1 MENRKETTI
10 EERKLVI
17 KLSNEGKSQLNIAKV
32 VGRSVNCIQ
41 KILQKFK
48 KTGMLANNE
57 GRGRKKIMNSITER
71 RVIHQV
77 KIDPKISAPKIA
89 ASTSN
94 TLGRSVSAETVRRV
108 LRKAGY
114 NGRVARKKPLIGKRN
129 RVKRLKFAK
138 EHILKLQ
145 QFWNEV
151 IFSDESKF
159 NIFGSDGRRMVSRK
173 PNTSH
178 HPKHTIP
185 TVKHGGGSVMGWGWL
200 LATDL
205 IILNHGQVTGHLV
218 LTIYRVGHTGRR
230 NQSNSW
236 KSFSQRALSCIPEV
250 RRAINPENS
259 IVYTKLVKSADFKL
273 QLFLHLGKSP

>member
-17 KLSNEGKSQLNIAKV
+17 KLSNGGKSLRNIAKE

-48 KTGMLANNE
+48 KT
-57 GRGRKKIMNSITER
+57 
-71 RVIHQV
+71 
-77 KIDPKISAPKIA
+77 
-89 ASTSN
+89 ASTFN

-114 NGRVARKKPLIGKRN
+114 NGRVARKKKKPLIGKRN

-138 EHILKLQ
+138 EHILKPQ

-151 IFSDESKF
+151 IFSDECKF
-159 NIFGSDGRRMVSRK
+159 NIFGSDGRLMVWRK

-178 HPKHTIP
+178 HPKHTTP
-185 TVKHGGGSVMGWGWL
+185 TVKHGGGSVM
-200 LATDL
+200 
-205 IILNHGQVTGHLV
+205 ILGVYGC
-218 LTIYRVGHTGRR
+218 VGGG
-230 NQSNSW
+230 
-236 KSFSQRALSCIPEV
+236 KA
-250 RRAINPENS
+250 S
-259 IVYTKLVKSADFKL
+259 I
-273 QLFLHLGKSP
+273 H